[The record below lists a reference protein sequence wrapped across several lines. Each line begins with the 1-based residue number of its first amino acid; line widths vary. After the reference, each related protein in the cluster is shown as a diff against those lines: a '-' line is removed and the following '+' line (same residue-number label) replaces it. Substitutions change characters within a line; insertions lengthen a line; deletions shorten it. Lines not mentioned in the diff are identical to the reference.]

1 MQVALIGAGRI
12 GTNHAGILAAIDGV
26 DSLLIADLAHERAV
40 ELAESISIA
49 SAVDVDAAFT
59 ADAIVIASS
68 TDTHADLLI
77 RTAEAGIPA
86 FCEKPIA
93 LDLASTRRAVE
104 AVEQAGTAVQMGF
117 QRRYDPAIRA
127 IRNQIE
133 SGELGTPYL
142 IRSQTHDPEPPP
154 LDYLPVSGGIF
165 KDCLIH
171 DIDVVRYVSG
181 QEVIAVT
188 ALGAVLGFDAISAL
202 GDVGTAIVTAEMS
215 GGTLAQLSALR
226 HNPVGYDVRLEVFG
240 SGTSS
245 AAGWSARSP
254 IHSTEP
260 GVGKTPDPIVS
271 FWDRFGDAYIAEME
285 AFIRVLSGEED
296 PASTPVDAYE
306 DLRVAVACDRSLAE
320 LRRVLLE
327 EIE

>member
-104 AVEQAGTAVQMGF
+104 AVEQAGTAVQMG
-117 QRRYDPAIRA
+117 
-127 IRNQIE
+127 
-133 SGELGTPYL
+133 
-142 IRSQTHDPEPPP
+142 
-154 LDYLPVSGGIF
+154 
-165 KDCLIH
+165 
-171 DIDVVRYVSG
+171 
-181 QEVIAVT
+181 
-188 ALGAVLGFDAISAL
+188 
-202 GDVGTAIVTAEMS
+202 
-215 GGTLAQLSALR
+215 
-226 HNPVGYDVRLEVFG
+226 
-240 SGTSS
+240 
-245 AAGWSARSP
+245 
-254 IHSTEP
+254 
-260 GVGKTPDPIVS
+260 
-271 FWDRFGDAYIAEME
+271 
-285 AFIRVLSGEED
+285 
-296 PASTPVDAYE
+296 
-306 DLRVAVACDRSLAE
+306 
-320 LRRVLLE
+320 
-327 EIE
+327 